1 MNFELSNEISLLD
14 EPALPEQED
23 KSTVAEKID
32 ISNVLVFDQL
42 LIDFGASEA

>member
-14 EPALPEQED
+14 QPAPEEKED

-32 ISNVLVFDQL
+32 IANVLVSDQL
-42 LIDFGASEA
+42 LIDFGG